1 MRGILIYDILQGKAK
16 GCFAISDCQYPV
28 RLFVSATEYCKG
40 LSSIISSWPVNNR
53 QTQKPLSIVC
63 EIFKCPRYAASARQD
78 RQIKSQSWSRISME
92 REYEVVPESETT
104 ILMLGKRSRSEKFH
118 CLILTVSTLCW
129 LLDNWKIYHSCFT
142 NVLPWEAGALS
153 NERFYIKPC
162 GHV

>member
-40 LSSIISSWPVNNR
+40 LSSNPIISSWPVNNR

-63 EIFKCPRYAASARQD
+63 EIFKCPRYAASVRQD

-92 REYEVVPESETT
+92 REYEVVPERIVLWNNNINVRQKTQRREISLFNINCIYIVLATWQLKNLSFLLYKCST
-104 ILMLGKRSRSEKFH
+104 MAGVLFH
-118 CLILTVSTLCW
+118 GTL
-129 LLDNWKIYHSCFT
+129 
-142 NVLPWEAGALS
+142 
-153 NERFYIKPC
+153 
-162 GHV
+162 